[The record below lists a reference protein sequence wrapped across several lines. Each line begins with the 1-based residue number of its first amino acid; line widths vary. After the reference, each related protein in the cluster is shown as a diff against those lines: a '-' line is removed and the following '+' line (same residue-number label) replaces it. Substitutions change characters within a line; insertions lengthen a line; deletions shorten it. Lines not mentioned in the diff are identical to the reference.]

1 MHDRKV
7 PNDITNMLW
16 LKWLMIFKKAHL
28 PIWNINKRILDTQ
41 IDQVSCQKLLGVI
54 LDENLNYETHI
65 DHLCKKLSKQL
76 GLLKH
81 IGAYL
86 KRRQREIYFNG
97 VIKPTLMYGS
107 VIWDCCSVE
116 SLTRVL
122 KLQKRAARIISDTK
136 KTTSSIF
143 LFNIL
148 IGYLLQRS
156 LWSKELLWLLKSEC
170 LLLYS

>member
-1 MHDRKV
+1 MIINTDKTKSIL
-7 PNDITNMLW
+7 ITG
-16 LKWLMIFKKAHL
+16 
-28 PIWNINKRILDTQ
+28 KRIENKLPSDTSMALAIKLDDTK

-54 LDENLNYETHI
+54 LDANLNYEAHI

-107 VIWDCCSVE
+107 VI
-116 SLTRVL
+116 
-122 KLQKRAARIISDTK
+122 
-136 KTTSSIF
+136 
-143 LFNIL
+143 
-148 IGYLLQRS
+148 
-156 LWSKELLWLLKSEC
+156 
-170 LLLYS
+170 

>member
-1 MHDRKV
+1 
-7 PNDITNMLW
+7 
-16 LKWLMIFKKAHL
+16 MIFKKAHL

-81 IGAYL
+81 ISTYL
-86 KRRQREIYFNG
+86 KRRQRETYFNG
-97 VIKPTLMYGS
+97 VIKPTLMYRS
-107 VIWDCCSVE
+107 VIWDCCGVE

-122 KLQKRAARIISDTK
+122 KLQKRAARIILDT
-136 KTTSSIF
+136 
-143 LFNIL
+143 
-148 IGYLLQRS
+148 
-156 LWSKELLWLLKSEC
+156 E
-170 LLLYS
+170 